1 MAKLTTKDLEQ
12 YVVSKEPVL
21 KLPQPSYAMAR
32 PDFEPVAYTG
42 KNIRGKVV
50 CDGAAI
56 DALRGYGYCKLT
68 DEKGKETY
76 ILAGW
81 VVDLDPTKPDFWEP
95 LPDERYP
102 VRYAFC
108 FRKDALDEVNIELPD
123 VREKV
128 KKLASKAGPRDYIC
142 IKGIV
147 YNPEVYAAEK
157 RILLPKEHP
166 EVARIVQE
174 AIREIEEIEV

>member
-1 MAKLTTKDLEQ
+1 MPRLTTKDLEE

-21 KLPQPSYAMAR
+21 KLPKPRYAMAR
-32 PDFEPVAYTG
+32 PDFEPITYNG
-42 KNIRGKVV
+42 KKIRGKVV
-50 CDGAAI
+50 CEGAAI

-68 DEKGKETY
+68 DKDEKETY

-95 LPDERYP
+95 LPDAKYP

-108 FRKDALDEVNIELPD
+108 FRKDALDEVKIELPD
-123 VREKV
+123 VRKRLEEKAAQAED
-128 KKLASKAGPRDYIC
+128 KDYVC

-147 YNPEVYAAEK
+147 YNPTVYDAEK
-157 RILLPKEHP
+157 EILHPKEAP
-166 EVARIVQE
+166 GAVRIERQ
-174 AIREIEEIEV
+174 AIKEIEEIEV